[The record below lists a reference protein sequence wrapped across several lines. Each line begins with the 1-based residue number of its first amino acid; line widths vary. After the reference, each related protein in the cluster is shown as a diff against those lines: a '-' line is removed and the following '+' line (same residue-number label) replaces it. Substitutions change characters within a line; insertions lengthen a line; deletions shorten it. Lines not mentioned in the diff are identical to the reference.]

1 MIAEALMGQILIRNI
16 PDETIETYKAKARL
30 NGRSLEQEV
39 RLLLE
44 THRRLSPQEKIS
56 ALKEIRARVKPGEPM
71 TLDQI
76 REGLE

>member
-1 MIAEALMGQILIRNI
+1 MGQILIRNI
-16 PDETIETYKAKARL
+16 PDDTIETYKAKARL

-44 THRRLSPQEKIS
+44 THRRMSPDEKVC
-56 ALKEIRARVKPGEPM
+56 ALKEIRANVKPGKPL
-71 TLDQI
+71 TLDEI